1 MSQTAAKAIS
11 DKLMEKSR
19 ERWLSSRLTVLIVT
33 DNPGASHDIVADVRK
48 IGLDVQ
54 IAYYD
59 GHKLAATP
67 NEPPSAILCFF
78 TDYLEKT
85 PAVCAVL
92 RKYYAPKELP
102 IIGAMMRPSAMNT
115 DHFDT
120 VIFAPIHS
128 SQIANRVDAMIR
140 IGQMEVEISRRIQ
153 TFQDDFGI
161 TNPIPRQYLDRQ
173 IRILFIGKA
182 TPAFMVIVN
191 ALQKKNIEVVA
202 AFTSFSAFDYL
213 HEQTFD
219 AVVMNA
225 VSDPEPALTIS
236 ETMRRNAQLY
246 HVPSLLLIDP
256 KTFEYD
262 RVAYAQGVRD
272 LLPIDAETE
281 EVSGRIIELANY
293 HRIHEQLKQSFNS
306 LTGTG
311 CIDEDTGL
319 FNEEFFT
326 AHLDRLCKD
335 CTRMEQDLT
344 LLAIHPTIDNV
355 DSVAPHYLNQAL
367 IKVGSM
373 LKNLVRMQDVV
384 ARVDKDIFVLA
395 FPNASEAV
403 VENILTR
410 INGLADCAAFETG
423 RAEQPSFTFAL
434 NASIVQRAAKADGA
448 ILFQQTLAKLSAN
461 IAKTPQF
468 MAS

>member
-1 MSQTAAKAIS
+1 MSQTAVKVLS

-54 IAYYD
+54 IALYD
-59 GHKLAATP
+59 GQKLAAIP
-67 NEPPSAILCFF
+67 NETPSAILCFF

-85 PAVCAVL
+85 SAVCAVL
-92 RKYYAPKELP
+92 RKHYAPKELP

-140 IGQMEVEISRRIQ
+140 IGQMEIEIARRIQ
-153 TFQDDFGI
+153 TLQEDFEI
-161 TNPIPRQYLDRQ
+161 ENPITRQYLDRQ
-173 IRILFIGKA
+173 VRILFIGKA
-182 TPAFMVIVN
+182 TPSFMVIVN
-191 ALQKKNIEVVA
+191 ALQNKNIEVVA

-256 KTFEYD
+256 KTFKYD
-262 RVAYAQGVRD
+262 RVAHAQGVRD
-272 LLPIDAETE
+272 LLPIDADTDEI
-281 EVSGRIIELANY
+281 SGRILELANY

-319 FNEEFFT
+319 FNEDFFT

-344 LLAIHPTIDNV
+344 LLAIHPTTIDIENIE
-355 DSVAPHYLNQAL
+355 PYYLDQAL

-395 FPNASEAV
+395 FPNASEAI

-410 INGLADCAAFETG
+410 INGLTDCAAFETG
-423 RAEQPSFTFAL
+423 RTDQPSFTFVL
-434 NASIVQRAAKADGA
+434 NAAIAELGETDSGQ
-448 ILFQQTLAKLSAN
+448 ILFQQALAKLSAT